1 MTTLKTLVEI
11 SRTVFERLG
20 LPPLSSTSLELAVY
34 RALPGIKPSDYGY
47 LPYLVMLII
56 AILLVP
62 PASALLGLL
71 GLGISILVAMIGGAL
86 VIVYPYMKV
95 SSDANTIDKF
105 LVSYVGFL
113 AILSA
118 TGKNMITA
126 LETVYKIERS
136 EPVKRLALRGL
147 YYSKALG
154 RDVTST
160 LNYMALISPSR
171 RLARILEGLS
181 SSIRTLGDPTRFL
194 VGEFENLIEEKA
206 SKVEKALTSLI
217 YVLEGFII
225 MVVLGPIIVVLISV
239 LGGMMGISLGLP
251 AEDILVLT
259 LVFLVP
265 ISIFVTL
272 IISDSIASEVE
283 AV

>member
-11 SRTVFERLG
+11 SKNLFARLG
-20 LPPLSSTSLELAVY
+20 LPPFLNTSLELAVY
-34 RALPGIKPSDYGY
+34 RALPGIKPLDYGY
-47 LPYLVMLII
+47 LPYLVMLIV
-56 AILLVP
+56 ATLLVP
-62 PASALLGLL
+62 LAFSLLGLL
-71 GLGISILVAMIGGAL
+71 GLAISVPVAMIGGAL
-86 VIVYPYMKV
+86 VIVYPYVKA
-95 SSDANTIDKF
+95 SSDASAIDKF
-105 LVSYVGFL
+105 LVSYVGLL
-113 AILSA
+113 AVLSA
-118 TGKNMITA
+118 TGKNMIA
-126 LETVYKIERS
+126 SLETVYRIE
-136 EPVKRLALRGL
+136 ENKPVKKLVLRGL
-147 YYSKALG
+147 YYSKVLG
-154 RDVTST
+154 KDVVST

-194 VGEFENLIEEKA
+194 IGEFVSLIEEKA

-217 YVLEGFII
+217 YILEGFII
-225 MVVLGPIIVVLISV
+225 MVILGPVIVVLISV

-251 AEDILVLT
+251 AEDILVFT

-265 ISIFVTL
+265 ISILATL

>member
-1 MTTLKTLVEI
+1 LTTLKTLVEI
-11 SRTVFERLG
+11 SKNLFARLG
-20 LPPLSSTSLELAVY
+20 LPPFLNASLELAVY
-34 RALPGIKPSDYGY
+34 RALPGIKPLDYGY

-56 AILLVP
+56 ATLLVP
-62 PASALLGLL
+62 LAFSLLGLL

-86 VIVYPYMKV
+86 VIMYPYMKA
-95 SSDANTIDKF
+95 SSDASAIDKF
-105 LVSYVGFL
+105 LVSYVGLL
-113 AILSA
+113 AVLSA
-118 TGKNMITA
+118 TGKNMIA
-126 LETVYKIERS
+126 SLETVYRIE
-136 EPVKRLALRGL
+136 ENKPVKKLVLRGL
-147 YYSKALG
+147 YYSKVLG
-154 RDVTST
+154 KDVVST

-194 VGEFENLIEEKA
+194 IGEFVSLIEEKA

-217 YVLEGFII
+217 YILEGFII
-225 MVVLGPIIVVLISV
+225 MVILGPVIVVLISV

-251 AEDILVLT
+251 AEDILVFT

-265 ISIFVTL
+265 ISILATL

>member
-1 MTTLKTLVEI
+1 MTALKTLVEI
-11 SRTVFERLG
+11 SKNLFARLG
-20 LPPLSSTSLELAVY
+20 LPPFSNVSLELAVY
-34 RALPGIKPSDYGY
+34 RALPGIKPLDYGY
-47 LPYLVMLII
+47 LPYLAMLII
-56 AILLVP
+56 ITLLAP
-62 PASALLGLL
+62 PAFALLGLL

-86 VIVYPYMKV
+86 VIVYPYVKA
-95 SSDANTIDKF
+95 SSDASAIDKF
-105 LVSYVGFL
+105 LVSCIGFL

-118 TGKNMITA
+118 TGKNMIA
-126 LETVYKIERS
+126 SLETVYRIE
-136 EPVKRLALRGL
+136 ENKPVKKLVLRGL
-147 YYSKALG
+147 YYSKVLG
-154 RDVTST
+154 KDVVST

-194 VGEFENLIEEKA
+194 IGEFVNLIEEKA

-217 YVLEGFII
+217 YILEGFII
-225 MVVLGPIIVVLISV
+225 MVILGPVIVVLISV

-251 AEDILVLT
+251 AEDILVFT

-265 ISIFVTL
+265 ISILATL

>member
-11 SRTVFERLG
+11 SKNLFARLG
-20 LPPLSSTSLELAVY
+20 LPPFLNTSLELAVY
-34 RALPGIKPSDYGY
+34 RALPGIKPLDYGY
-47 LPYLVMLII
+47 LPYLVMLIV

-62 PASALLGLL
+62 LAFSLLGLL
-71 GLGISILVAMIGGAL
+71 GLAISMLVAMIGGAL
-86 VIVYPYMKV
+86 VIVYPYVKA
-95 SSDANTIDKF
+95 SSDASAIDKF
-105 LVSYVGFL
+105 LVSYVGLL
-113 AILSA
+113 AVLSA
-118 TGKNMITA
+118 TGKNMIA
-126 LETVYKIERS
+126 SLETVYRIE
-136 EPVKRLALRGL
+136 ENKPVKKLVLRGL
-147 YYSKALG
+147 YYSKVLG
-154 RDVTST
+154 KDVVST

-194 VGEFENLIEEKA
+194 IGEFVSLIEEKA

-217 YVLEGFII
+217 YILEGFII
-225 MVVLGPIIVVLISV
+225 MVILGPVIVVLISV
-239 LGGMMGISLGLP
+239 LGGMMGIPLGLP
-251 AEDILVLT
+251 AEDILVFT

-265 ISIFVTL
+265 ISILATL